1 MRGRRLVGPKLE
13 PTDAPAWHAASP
25 DSDLLASCPYT
36 FYDSRV
42 LRLCSSTL
50 AGMLLVVI
58 AMIAAGW
65 SMPAASQQAPSGTT
79 VPQTAPTPDP
89 EVTMLRAQVD
99 EMRRSGDRLLQVIVG
114 ALSVLALINIAGYVI
129 SNRNYDRDRG
139 RCVKNYS
146 AR

>member
-36 FYDSRV
+36 FYDSRM

-99 EMRRSGDRLLQVIVG
+99 EMRRSEDRLLQVIVG
-114 ALSVLALINIAGYVI
+114 ALSVLTLINIADTSFRTVTTTEIG
-129 SNRNYDRDRG
+129 G
-139 RCVKNYS
+139 QCVKNYS